1 MRKEIKFEFPLGY
14 NISLERYLLINS
26 CKEIYKP
33 RKVNSFYYD
42 DYNFSLF
49 NQNIDGIGFRNK
61 YRCRFYNDGKDGFI
75 VENKLKRNQFNEKK
89 FLDPK
94 KINKTSLIRN
104 QKDLTFKVSETEI
117 ISLPPVIM
125 ENYYPKVFV
134 SYKRKYFMSYYRKA
148 RITIDTKINFS
159 KVLVK
164 KNNIF
169 LLAKRFLNHNILEIK
184 FENDSLE
191 ISNFI
196 SNIANEFNLTYS
208 KCSKYTKAIELI
220 Y

>member
-104 QKDLTFKVSETEI
+104 QKD
-117 ISLPPVIM
+117 
-125 ENYYPKVFV
+125 
-134 SYKRKYFMSYYRKA
+134 
-148 RITIDTKINFS
+148 TKINFS

-184 FENDSLE
+184 FENDSQE

-196 SNIANEFNLTYS
+196 SKIANEFNLNYS